1 MKISNEQNLKNYKK
15 RKILWWFIIIFGIL
29 TIVLSFLSLLIK
41 LGVGYAL
48 IAFIIMTLLTKK
60 RNSIE
65 YISNDNIK
73 KKIKNKS
80 RLIVK

>member
-65 YISNDNIK
+65 YIPNDNIK

-80 RLIVK
+80 K

>member
-1 MKISNEQNLKNYKK
+1 MKINNDQNLKNYKK
-15 RKILWWFIIIFGIL
+15 RKILWWLIIIFGVL

-65 YISNDNIK
+65 YIPNDSIK
-73 KKIKNKS
+73 KKSKNKS
-80 RLIVK
+80 K

>member
-15 RKILWWFIIIFGIL
+15 RKILWWLIIIFGVL
-29 TIVLSFLSLLIK
+29 TIILSFLSLLIK

-65 YISNDNIK
+65 LK
-73 KKIKNKS
+73 
-80 RLIVK
+80 R

>member
-15 RKILWWFIIIFGIL
+15 RKILWWLIIIFGVL
-29 TIVLSFLSLLIK
+29 TIILSFLSLLIK

-48 IAFIIMTLLTKK
+48 IAFIIMTLLNKK

-65 YISNDNIK
+65 YIPNDNIK
-73 KKIKNKS
+73 NKTKS
-80 RLIVK
+80 KSK